1 MKLNHENIE
10 ILVRSHGIREEI
22 KPAMVQAAEDRV
34 LKYCESGSGS
44 EDHDIR
50 LDYLGAAILAYW
62 MEPGSRIR
70 YHLVGAYRGMCDPF
84 LIKDCTADQ
93 LRAPAGG

>member
-1 MKLNHENIE
+1 MKLNHENIAT
-10 ILVRSHGIREEI
+10 LARSQGIREEI

-44 EDHDIR
+44 KDHDIR

-62 MEPGSRIR
+62 MDPGSKIR
-70 YHLVGAYRGMCDPF
+70 YHLVGAYRGMCNPF

-93 LRAPAGG
+93 LRAPAGS

>member
-1 MKLNHENIE
+1 MKLNHENIR
-10 ILVRSHGIREEI
+10 ILAQSQGIRDEI
-22 KPAMVQAAEDRV
+22 KPAMVQASEDRV

-50 LDYLGAAILAYW
+50 LDYLAAAILAYW
-62 MEPGSRIR
+62 MEPDSRIR

-84 LIKDCTADQ
+84 LIRGCTADQ
-93 LRAPAGG
+93 LRAAAGS

>member
-10 ILVRSHGIREEI
+10 TLARSQGIRGEI

-34 LKYCESGSGS
+34 LKYCEAVNGS
-44 EDHDIR
+44 ENHDIR
-50 LDYLGAAILAYW
+50 LDYLAASILAYW
-62 MEPGSRIR
+62 MDPGSRMR
-70 YHLVGAYRGMCDPF
+70 YHLVGAYRGMCSPF

-93 LRAPAGG
+93 LRAAADS

>member
-1 MKLNHENIE
+1 MKLNHENI
-10 ILVRSHGIREEI
+10 ITLAYSQGIREAI

-34 LKYCESGSGS
+34 LKYCEPGNGSK
-44 EDHDIR
+44 DHDIR

-93 LRAPAGG
+93 LRAAAGS

>member
-1 MKLNHENIE
+1 MKLNQENII
-10 ILVRSHGIREEI
+10 ILAHSQGIREEI

-34 LKYCESGSGS
+34 LKYCEPGNGSK
-44 EDHDIR
+44 DHDIR

-62 MEPGSRIR
+62 MEPGNRIR

-93 LRAPAGG
+93 LRAPAGS

>member
-1 MKLNHENIE
+1 MKLNQENII
-10 ILVRSHGIREEI
+10 ILANSQGIREEI
-22 KPAMVQAAEDRV
+22 KLSMVQAAEDRV

-44 EDHDIR
+44 EEHDIR

-62 MEPGSRIR
+62 MEPGNRIR

-93 LRAPAGG
+93 LRAPAGS

>member
-1 MKLNHENIE
+1 MKLNHENIAT
-10 ILVRSHGIREEI
+10 LARSQGIREEI

-34 LKYCESGSGS
+34 LKYCEAGNGS

-50 LDYLGAAILAYW
+50 LDYLAASILAYW
-62 MEPGSRIR
+62 MEPGSRMR
-70 YHLVGAYRGMCDPF
+70 YHLVGAYRGMCNPF

-93 LRAPAGG
+93 LREPAGS

>member
-1 MKLNHENIE
+1 MKLNHENIAT
-10 ILVRSHGIREEI
+10 LARSQGIREEI

-34 LKYCESGSGS
+34 LKYCEHSSGSK
-44 EDHDIR
+44 DHDIR

-62 MEPGSRIR
+62 MEPDSKIR
-70 YHLVGAYRGMCDPF
+70 YHLVGAYRGMCNPF

-93 LRAPAGG
+93 LRAAADS